1 MVRVSYIEKF
11 FIVAIDCPGY
21 GRSKGSK
28 EAVKTFP
35 LQMFKEILKDL
46 GYNNY
51 FAMLGHSQ
59 GGAAIFNAV
68 YEDPK
73 LTEFLLMDRPVCGN
87 IKRFNKFP
95 IPTLLLYD
103 IEDDGHPIW
112 QG

>member
-1 MVRVSYIEKF
+1 
-11 FIVAIDCPGY
+11 
-21 GRSKGSK
+21 
-28 EAVKTFP
+28 
-35 LQMFKEILKDL
+35 
-46 GYNNY
+46 
-51 FAMLGHSQ
+51 MLGHSQ

-112 QG
+112 QGKLLFK